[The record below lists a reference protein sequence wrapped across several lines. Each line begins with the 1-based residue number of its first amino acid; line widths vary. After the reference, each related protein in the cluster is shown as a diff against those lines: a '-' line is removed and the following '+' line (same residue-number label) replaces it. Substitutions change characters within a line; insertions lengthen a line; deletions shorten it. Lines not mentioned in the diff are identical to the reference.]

1 MLKKI
6 GLAFALGFI
15 LLVLLAYFRYVFNE
29 PYNLLADSKAEITDS
44 ISKLGD
50 RQLLIVILGANW
62 CPECRL
68 LASEIESGP
77 LKPLDGT
84 ALSFVKVD
92 VNGWDRNMDIVE
104 KLDNPT
110 SGGIPAI
117 AIIDSQGRLL
127 ATRTGK
133 QLSREKSIKGSYFE
147 YFSWLSDTYINNEHY
162 FNDDSN
168 ALIIDMK

>member
-6 GLAFALGFI
+6 GLAVTLGLI
-15 LLVLLAYFRYVFNE
+15 LLVLLAYFRYVYNE
-29 PYNLLADSKAEITDS
+29 PYNLLADSKAEIIDS
-44 ISKLGD
+44 ISRLDD

-77 LKPLDGT
+77 LNQLNGT
-84 ALSFVKVD
+84 TLSFVKVD

-104 KLDNPT
+104 KLNNPT
-110 SGGIPAI
+110 DGGIPAI
-117 AIIDSQGRLL
+117 AIIDNKSRLL

-133 QLSREKSIKGSYFE
+133 ELSREKAMKGSYYK
-147 YFSWLSDTYINNEHY
+147 YFTWLSDTYINNEHY

-168 ALIIDMK
+168 SLTIKMK

>member
-6 GLAFALGFI
+6 AISLSLGFI

-29 PYNLLADSKAEITDS
+29 PYNLLADSKTEIADS
-44 ISKLGD
+44 ISKLD
-50 RQLLIVILGANW
+50 DEQLLVVILGANW

-68 LASEIESGP
+68 LASEVESGP
-77 LKPLDGT
+77 LKQLNG
-84 ALSFVKVD
+84 AELSFVKVD

-104 KLDNPT
+104 MLDNPT
-110 SGGIPAI
+110 GGGIPAI
-117 AIIDSQGRLL
+117 AIIDNQSRLL

-133 QLSREKSIKGSYFE
+133 QLSREKDIKGSYFE
-147 YFSWLSDTYINNEHY
+147 YFTWLSDTYINNKDY